1 MDNDEFGMIPQEQ
14 RERILHA
21 FSTLTESIRNIISE
35 LAAELGPVLRRIIAV
50 IAERLTQPPDDLLR
64 DYASSKE
71 WRIYKRTKKRRIK
84 KKYRD
89 RFVRRWTEQS

>member
-21 FSTLTESIRNIISE
+21 ISTLAESIGNIISE
-35 LAAELGPVLRRIIAV
+35 LAAELSPAFRTIAEA

-64 DYASSKE
+64 DYASPKE
-71 WRIYKRTKKRRIK
+71 WRIYKHTKKRRTK

-89 RFVRRWTEQS
+89 RFVRRWAEQS